1 MTKNSFFQIFSF
13 KDSVKISET
22 SDHFQVMRDQS
33 DKGFYELIIP
43 VVKKEDAGSY
53 KCVAINKFGESSC
66 QANVTITGTS
76 IDLFKY
82 KLSIFRFLL

>member
-1 MTKNSFFQIFSF
+1 
-13 KDSVKISET
+13 
-22 SDHFQVMRDQS
+22 MRDQG

-66 QANVTITGTS
+66 EANVTITGTS
-76 IDLFKY
+76 IK
-82 KLSIFRFLL
+82 